1 MWAGGAARA
10 RQTAAVQAPPA
21 ARYLHQ
27 SRRSRGHGDR
37 PSTRRAFNQP
47 AGGGQPGRS
56 YAQSHGQGDY
66 LAQETSK
73 MQPAMTLCSS
83 HSHHYV
89 ATDACDRDLMPW
101 SNGVRFTSVEA
112 QTVYLL

>member
-1 MWAGGAARA
+1 MIWQTHGHDEAAVRAGGAARA

-21 ARYLHQ
+21 ARHLHQ

-37 PSTRRAFNQP
+37 PPARRARRQP
-47 AGGGQPGRS
+47 AGGRQPGRG

-89 ATDACDRDLMPW
+89 ATDA
-101 SNGVRFTSVEA
+101 
-112 QTVYLL
+112 